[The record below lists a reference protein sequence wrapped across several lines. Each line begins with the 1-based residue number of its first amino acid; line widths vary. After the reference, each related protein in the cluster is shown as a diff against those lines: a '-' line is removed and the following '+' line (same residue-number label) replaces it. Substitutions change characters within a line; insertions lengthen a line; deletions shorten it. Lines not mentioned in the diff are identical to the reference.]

1 MRFNN
6 CNTNGR
12 ARTSDSVKQTDKC
25 SYCAV
30 ADQDSCLQ
38 SGELEDDVSLYSDT
52 SSYCSK
58 PSPPRHTIRNISIS
72 DIPATIAPGP
82 PSILDYKYEN
92 GRRYHAFRE
101 GSYLMPNDEREQE
114 RLALA
119 HQIYKAVVNGAL
131 YRAPLP
137 PNPRRVLDI
146 GTGTGIWA
154 IELYVSS
161 NIAQNPLPVL
171 S

>member
-1 MRFNN
+1 
-6 CNTNGR
+6 
-12 ARTSDSVKQTDKC
+12 
-25 SYCAV
+25 
-30 ADQDSCLQ
+30 
-38 SGELEDDVSLYSDT
+38 
-52 SSYCSK
+52 
-58 PSPPRHTIRNISIS
+58 
-72 DIPATIAPGP
+72 
-82 PSILDYKYEN
+82 
-92 GRRYHAFRE
+92 
-101 GSYLMPNDEREQE
+101 MPNDEREQE

-161 NIAQNPLPVL
+161 NIAQNPVPVL

>member
-1 MRFNN
+1 MHPYTPTIRL
-6 CNTNGR
+6 T
-12 ARTSDSVKQTDKC
+12 A
-25 SYCAV
+25 
-30 ADQDSCLQ
+30 
-38 SGELEDDVSLYSDT
+38 VSL
-52 SSYCSK
+52 
-58 PSPPRHTIRNISIS
+58 PRLDRTPLRTTNIPVPDAPI
-72 DIPATIAPGP
+72 TTAPGP

-114 RLALA
+114 RLDLA
-119 HQIYKAVVNGAL
+119 HQIYKAIVHGAL

-154 IELYVSS
+154 IDLYVVVPFRSLYLGPLHT
-161 NIAQNPLPVL
+161 NIVTTYLARTSTLTATCWAQICP
-171 S
+171 